1 MADQIVD
8 FLMLPVP
15 IWGLILVALVSGA
28 ICLAISRRI
37 SLMNMRL
44 NRHAESIANM
54 YDWADVVEIEIA
66 DLRKALKQGQDT
78 PKRTFLTNYASTARR
93 HRS

>member
-1 MADQIVD
+1 MADQIID

-66 DLRKALKQGQDT
+66 DLRKALKQGQDA
-78 PKRTFLTNYASTARR
+78 PKRRFLTNYVSTAQR